1 MKKPLLFKKLSDIP
15 ITRKLYFTVG
25 IMAFLVI
32 VELITLWFAIHTLS
46 SVRAFVGAEGLW
58 SKAQKDAVYHLN
70 KYITG
75 RKESDYIAFK
85 NFMSV
90 PLGDHKTRI
99 ELLKP
104 NPDLE
109 IARQGFIE
117 GRIHPDDIDGMLQL
131 FQRFSHISYINKAF
145 GIWSRGDTLIANLI
159 PLGEAA
165 HREIRSGNPDERVLQ
180 LLADAIDPLNQ
191 SLTSLEDEFSYTLGE
206 GSRWL
211 ENTILKLLFLVA
223 LTVEITG
230 LLITISVSRS
240 ITRGLGEINQATKKI
255 TKGDLKAR
263 ATVLSGDEIGQVATA
278 VNTMTEQLVNSNKE
292 LEHFAYIASHDLQE
306 PLRSISNYAKLFD
319 EEYHDKLDDN
329 AKLYL
334 SSIKRSTARMQLLIK
349 DMLDYSRIGHEKVIK
364 PIDCNVLINNII
376 TDLKGSLTESNAEIK
391 TDRLPVINGYS
402 EIKLVFQNLISNAIK
417 FRKKDEHARVFVK
430 VTNDKD
436 SWLFA
441 VTDNGIGIEKDY
453 FERIFII
460 FQRLHT
466 RKEYPGTGIGLAHC
480 RKIIELHGG
489 RIWVDSEPEKGSTFY
504 FTVPKLNAHE
514 S

>member
-1 MKKPLLFKKLSDIP
+1 MKKFLLFKKLSDIP

-25 IMAFLVI
+25 IMAFLI
-32 VELITLWFAIHTLS
+32 LVELITLWFAIHTLS
-46 SVRAFVGAEGLW
+46 SVRALVGAEGLW

-75 RKESDYIAFK
+75 HKESDYIAFK
-85 NFMSV
+85 NFMTV
-90 PLGDHKTRI
+90 PLGDHKTRL

-104 NPDLE
+104 NPDFE
-109 IARQGFIE
+109 IARQGFLE

-131 FQRFSHISYINKAF
+131 FKRFKNVSYIKKAI

-165 HREIRSGNPDERVLQ
+165 HREIRSSHPDQRVLE
-180 LLADAIDPLNQ
+180 LLSEAIDPLNQ

-263 ATVLSGDEIGQVATA
+263 ASVLSNDEIGQVATA

-306 PLRSISNYAKLFD
+306 PLRSISNYTRLFN
-319 EEYHDKLDDN
+319 EEYHDKLDEN
-329 AKLYL
+329 GKLYL
-334 SSIKRSTARMQLLIK
+334 SSIARSTARMQLLIK
-349 DMLDYSRIGHEKVIK
+349 DMLDYSRIGHEKIIK
-364 PIDCNVLINNII
+364 PIDCNLILNTII
-376 TDLKGSLTESNAEIK
+376 SDLQASINETNAEIK
-391 TDRLPVINGYS
+391 TEQLPVINGYS
-402 EIKLVFQNLISNAIK
+402 EIKLVFQNLVSNALK
-417 FRKKDEHARVFVK
+417 FRKKDHNARVLVK
-430 VTNDKD
+430 VIHGND

-441 VTDNGIGIEKDY
+441 VEDNGIGIEKDY
-453 FERIFII
+453 FDRIFII

-480 RKIIELHGG
+480 KKIIELHGG
-489 RIWVDSEPEKGSTFY
+489 RIWVDSEPGKGSTFY
-504 FTVPKLNAHE
+504 FTVPKLIANEA
-514 S
+514 